1 MESKDTVSLL
11 QKCDLGTKMAV
22 SSIDDVLD
30 KLQNTKLRELLQK
43 SKEHHEKL
51 GNELHELL
59 LRHHAEIQDPGLMVK
74 GMSWFKTNVKV
85 SMGDD
90 YDKTAADVMTDG
102 CDMGI
107 KTLRQYLNQYKDAD
121 HTAKAICCRLISI
134 EETLRDDLRKHL

>member
-51 GNELHELL
+51 GNERHELL
-59 LRHHAEIQDPGLMVK
+59 LRHHAEIQDPGLMAK
-74 GMSWFKTNVKV
+74 GMSWIKTNAKLALDE
-85 SMGDD
+85 S
-90 YDKTAADVMTDG
+90 DKTVADLMTDG
-102 CDMGI
+102 CNMGI
-107 KTLRQYLNQYKDAD
+107 KTLNRFLNQYEAADEKSKDI
-121 HTAKAICCRLISI
+121 AKRLIRL
-134 EETLRDDLRKHL
+134 EEKLVEEIRQFL